1 MKGPVLGYLP
11 GLEGMLS
18 MIEAEETI
26 QVGHETVVPSKS
38 PITQYGVVFEDD
50 GETGYFYGLDTTRN
64 EHNQIL
70 DALHIYN
77 VRSVIDK
84 EKPSLVQVVWSE
96 DGLKAALYINGY
108 AHAVFDFA
116 AKRGYCRSNFPAPNE
131 EWTSFG
137 KEWSD
142 AALETFE

>member
-1 MKGPVLGYLP
+1 MP
-11 GLEGMLS
+11 S
-18 MIEAEETI
+18 TIEAEETV
-26 QVGHETVVPSKS
+26 QVGQKTLLASNS
-38 PITQYGVVFEDD
+38 PITKYSVFFEDD
-50 GETGYFYGLDTTRN
+50 GETGYFYGLDTSRN
-64 EHNQIL
+64 EGNQIL

-84 EKPSLVQVVWSE
+84 EQPSRVQVLWSD
-96 DGLKAALYINGY
+96 DGLKAGLYINGY

-116 AKRGYCRSNFPAPNE
+116 AKRGYCRSNFPAPNK

-142 AALETFE
+142 AVLESFQ